1 MAASEEIRKLKEA
14 TTAAKA
20 EMDKL
25 LGSADALERKAI
37 KLLKPY
43 KDQVT
48 ILREANEQIK
58 EKLNLEKQSIDSL
71 IQQEGKLKG
80 LTGLQSSLVE
90 LDRKRITEQSKI
102 ESKHVKAHEALNSIA
117 SLNQELLSMSAEDV
131 IGRENKIDVIE
142 KEILALGEIEGISA
156 EIVEN
161 VDAQFGK
168 AQQISE
174 MTEKQ
179 QKFLNKQLEVYDG
192 IKDTIGGVLETAS
205 LLTSTLGGVMGIA
218 TIGAGKFL
226 GKLGETRSQ
235 LGGISEVGTTALSF
249 IDDNAVANATELGNQ
264 FGGIKNVSAEL
275 QASTSVI
282 STNMG
287 ISGTEAASLL
297 GDFSRLN
304 DGSSETALN
313 LVKSSQEFAK
323 QNGIIPSA
331 LMADLAGSAEAFAE
345 YGDEGGKNLI
355 KAGVAAR
362 KMGVSLKTMTGIS
375 DNLLDFETSITAE
388 LELGAML
395 GKNINLDRARALAY
409 AGKTTE
415 ATQETLKALGGVDA
429 FNKMDIFS
437 KRKTAQ
443 LLGISVSELSKM
455 VSGQED
461 AAKLAGTMEE
471 KFGLAGEA
479 VSAGMNK
486 YLGTT
491 VEGIGGVL
499 IATGQMGGGLKTIGD
514 TAKGAFKMVAKLFAK
529 KKLVDSAGPLTKA
542 GLPDMRFKA
551 NKGGGIADKLKGAAT
566 ANPAG
571 KGGMMDSMSKI
582 NMNAVLKGAA
592 AMVIVAAS
600 VFVFG
605 KAVQE
610 FMKVSWKAVGMAVVS
625 MLALVGAVAL
635 LGVIMSSPMGALAIL
650 AGAAAMFVIA
660 SAVLVLGIALQQI
673 GTGFEML
680 SSGIGTLM
688 PQLLSISTVISGL
701 VLLIPAIGLL
711 SLSLMG
717 LSASLVALGVAGI
730 LASPGLLALSVV
742 GTVTSGLNSLMG
754 GDSGSSSS
762 NENPAWVKEL
772 KAAFKENKDVY
783 IDGKKLTSAIRGI
796 ANSDSS
802 GTYQIT

>member
-1 MAASEEIRKLKEA
+1 MPELNDLQKLNDQRKIQLALIDDLLKQVDKEDRANVRKLDIYKEHV
-14 TTAAKA
+14 
-20 EMDKL
+20 
-25 LGSADALERKAI
+25 S
-37 KLLKPY
+37 LLKEINMEIGEIG
-43 KDQVT
+43 KQNKTT
-48 ILREANEQIK
+48 IDA
-58 EKLNLEKQSIDSL
+58 L

-90 LDRKRITEQSKI
+90 LDRKRLKAQQSLGP
-102 ESKHVKAHEALNSIA
+102 EAQE
-117 SLNQELLSMSAEDV
+117 SLNNLADK
-131 IGRENKIDVIE
+131 N
-142 KEILALGEIEGISA
+142 KEILALTGEETISLGKLKAERQTLLDIVEADSSISEELTQNAKDQGEIA
-156 EIVEN
+156 EKT
-161 VDAQFGK
+161 AK
-168 AQQISE
+168 MS
-174 MTEKQ
+174 EKQ
-179 QKFLNKQLEVYDG
+179 QKFLNKQLEVYEG

-323 QNGIIPSA
+323 QNGIIPAA
-331 LMADLAGSAEAFAE
+331 LMADLAGSAESFAE
-345 YGDEGGKNLI
+345 YGKEGGKNLI

-362 KMGVSLKTMTGIS
+362 KMGVTLKTMTSIS

-395 GKNINLDRARALAY
+395 GKSLNLDKARALAY

-429 FNKMDIFS
+429 YNKMDIFS

-443 LLGISVSELSKM
+443 LLGISAVELSKM
-455 VSGQED
+455 VNGQEE

-514 TAKGAFKMVAKLFAK
+514 TAKGAFGLVSKLFAK

-566 ANPAG
+566 SNPAG
-571 KGGMMDSMSKI
+571 KGGIMQSMGKI
-582 NMNAVLKGAA
+582 NMSAVLKGAA
-592 AMVIVAAS
+592 AMVLVAAS
-600 VFVFG
+600 VFVLG
-605 KAVQE
+605 KALQE
-610 FMKVSWKAVGMAVVS
+610 YSKVGLSEIGAAAGGM
-625 MLALVGAVAL
+625 LLLGGAMVAL
-635 LGVIMSSPMGALAIL
+635 GYLLGNPASMMGIAL
-650 AGAAAMFVIA
+650 GAAAMLVIA

>member
-1 MAASEEIRKLKEA
+1 MPELNDLQKLNDQRKIQLALIDDLLKQVDKEDRANVRKLDIYKEHV
-14 TTAAKA
+14 
-20 EMDKL
+20 
-25 LGSADALERKAI
+25 S
-37 KLLKPY
+37 LLKEINMEIGEIG
-43 KDQVT
+43 KQNKTT
-48 ILREANEQIK
+48 IDA
-58 EKLNLEKQSIDSL
+58 L

-90 LDRKRITEQSKI
+90 LDRKRLKAQQSLGP
-102 ESKHVKAHEALNSIA
+102 EAQE
-117 SLNQELLSMSAEDV
+117 SLNNLADK
-131 IGRENKIDVIE
+131 N
-142 KEILALGEIEGISA
+142 KEILALTGEETISLGKLKAERQTLLDIVEADSSISEELTQNAKDQGEIA
-156 EIVEN
+156 EKT
-161 VDAQFGK
+161 AK
-168 AQQISE
+168 MS
-174 MTEKQ
+174 EKQ
-179 QKFLNKQLEVYDG
+179 QKFLNKQLEVYEG

-323 QNGIIPSA
+323 QNGIIPA
-331 LMADLAGSAEAFAE
+331 VLMADLAGSAEAFAE

-566 ANPAG
+566 SNPAG
-571 KGGMMDSMSKI
+571 KGGIMQSMGKI
-582 NMNAVLKGAA
+582 NMSAVLKGAA
-592 AMVIVAAS
+592 AMVLVAAS
-600 VFVFG
+600 VFVLG
-605 KAVQE
+605 KALQE
-610 FMKVSWKAVGMAVVS
+610 YSKVGLSEIGAAAGGM
-625 MLALVGAVAL
+625 LLLGGAMVAL
-635 LGVIMSSPMGALAIL
+635 GYLLGNPASMMGIAL
-650 AGAAAMFVIA
+650 GAAAMLVIA

-754 GDSGSSSS
+754 GGDSGGSS

-783 IDGKKLTSAIRGI
+783 IDGHKITAAIRGI
-796 ANSDSS
+796 ANNDSS
-802 GTYQIT
+802 GTYQIV